1 MSAVLKLVQGSSAWH
16 AHRAQ
21 FRNAS
26 ESAAVMGVS
35 PWQTPY
41 QLWQVRTRR
50 VEVPVTAPMRHG
62 TEMEP
67 KARAAYEEKTGM
79 IMQPLVLTDG
89 DYSASLDGI
98 TLEGDLLLEVKC
110 PYKGQSSALWQ
121 AVAAGEVPEHYRI
134 QVQHQLMVADAALA
148 HLWVFDGSEG
158 LLVEIRRDE
167 ATVAAIRAAWD
178 GFQPYLD
185 NDTPPPLTERDTR
198 ERTDPVWKLA
208 AGLYVSAK
216 RKAEE
221 AAAELETLRGRLVAL
236 SSHVS
241 ETGFGVTVTRYF
253 RQGSVEYK
261 KVPALKGVDLN
272 AYRGAGRE
280 EVRVTVGKRCV

>member
-1 MSAVLKLVQGSSAWH
+1 M
-16 AHRAQ
+16 
-21 FRNAS
+21 
-26 ESAAVMGVS
+26 
-35 PWQTPY
+35 
-41 QLWQVRTRR
+41 
-50 VEVPVTAPMRHG
+50 
-62 TEMEP
+62 
-67 KARAAYEEKTGM
+67 
-79 IMQPLVLTDG
+79 
-89 DYSASLDGI
+89 
-98 TLEGDLLLEVKC
+98 C
-110 PYKGQSSALWQ
+110 
-121 AVAAGEVPEHYRI
+121 
-134 QVQHQLMVADAALA
+134 
-148 HLWVFDGSEG
+148 
-158 LLVEIRRDE
+158 IRDS
-167 ATVAAIRAAWD
+167 
-178 GFQPYLD
+178 

-272 AYRGAGRE
+272 AYRGTGRE
-280 EVRVTVGKRCV
+280 EVRVTVGK

>member
-1 MSAVLKLVQGSSAWH
+1 MSAILKLVQGTPAWH

-26 ESAAVMGVS
+26 ESAAVMGLS

-41 QLWQVRTRR
+41 QLWQVRTGRM
-50 VEVPVTAPMRHG
+50 EVPVTAPMRHG

-67 KARAAYEEKTGM
+67 KARAAYEEQTGL

-110 PYKGQSSALWQ
+110 PYKGQSSSLWQ
-121 AVAAGEVPEHYRI
+121 AVSVGEVPEHYRI
-134 QVQHQLMVADAALA
+134 QVQHQLMVAGATLA

-158 LLVEIRRDE
+158 ILVEIRRDE

-178 GFQPYLD
+178 VFQKYLD
-185 NDTPPPLTERDTR
+185 SDTPPPLTERDTV
-198 ERTDPVWKLA
+198 ERTDPVWQLA

-216 RKAEE
+216 RKADE
-221 AAAELETLRGRLVAL
+221 ATAELEKAKERLVELA
-236 SSHVS
+236 SHVS
-241 ETGFGVTVTRYF
+241 ESGFGVTVSRYF
-253 RQGSVEYK
+253 KQGNVDYK

-272 AYRGAGRE
+272 AYRGAGRQ
-280 EVRVTVGKRCV
+280 EVRVTIDR